1 MNIIKLFLLV
11 ILISSLLVYCSSSTN
26 PLGNNRYSYTAY
38 DSTGHPV
45 VTGWIKIEISDSN
58 RVEGSWYLTKTRSSV
73 KTTHATGD
81 GMLEGTIDN
90 NGISLDL
97 NPGWR
102 DNNTVLVGKFED
114 NKITGKWAW
123 ISFIGITEE
132 GTFIAN

>member
-1 MNIIKLFLLV
+1 MNTMKLFLLV

-58 RVEGSWYLTKTRSSV
+58 RVEGSWYLTKTRSSI

-81 GMLEGTIDN
+81 GMLEGM
-90 NGISLDL
+90 
-97 NPGWR
+97 
-102 DNNTVLVGKFED
+102 FED
-114 NKITGKWAW
+114 NEIYLDLSINKLRKICSIPVSPPRDGKVY
-123 ISFIGITEE
+123 
-132 GTFIAN
+132 

>member
-1 MNIIKLFLLV
+1 MNTMKLFLLV
-11 ILISSLLVYCSSSTN
+11 ILISSLLVYCSCSTN

-58 RVEGSWYLTKTRSSV
+58 RVEGSWYLTKTRSSI

>member
-1 MNIIKLFLLV
+1 MNILRLSLLF
-11 ILISSLLVYCSSSTN
+11 ILISLLLFYCSSSTD

-58 RVEGSWYLTKTRSSV
+58 LVTGSWHLIKIRSSV

-81 GMLEGTIDN
+81 GKLEGTIDK
-90 NGISLDL
+90 NGISIDL

-123 ISFIGITEE
+123 ISFISITEE
-132 GTFIAN
+132 GIFVAN